1 MKITCSKRSDV
12 LRRKAEYEADKAERT
27 KRYNEQYAQF
37 NKARLVSEDKIVS
50 FVSQAVSSCGL
61 NPRITASTIWGSS
74 WSVQIDDMEDKFNED
89 RALAWD
95 YRVELDDNGDVKKRT
110 SSWSGMNGTTEA
122 NIEYLKKLVK
132 CLEILNAL
140 DWKTLFNE
148 NSYPNYS
155 DYVTERN
162 PQYDRN
168 VEDFDAQLLEI
179 DIEEIVGTNRGVKRN
194 SSKDF
199 RSDVYTFIVKDSGSQ
214 YTVFDIPTYSL
225 DRLDESTI
233 DRFKSYTY
241 RVAKTKFFNTLVKP
255 IEFYDLEVA
264 EEQ

>member
-1 MKITCSKRSDV
+1 MKITCSKRDDV

-50 FVSQAVSSCGL
+50 FVSQAISSCGL
-61 NPRITASTIWGSS
+61 DPRITASSRWGSG
-74 WSVQIDDMEDKFNED
+74 WSVEIDDTDDKFNED
-89 RALAWD
+89 KALAWD
-95 YRVELDDNGDVKKRT
+95 YRVELDRDGSVKKQT

-122 NIEYLKKLVK
+122 NIEYLKKIVK
-132 CLEILNAL
+132 CLEILNGL
-140 DWKTLFNE
+140 DWETLFNE
-148 NSYPNYS
+148 NPYPNPN
-155 DYVTERN
+155 DYVTERD
-162 PQYDRN
+162 PQYDRD
-168 VEDFDAQLLEI
+168 VEDFDSQLLEI
-179 DIEEIVGTNRGVKRN
+179 DMEEIVGTNRGVKRN
-194 SSKDF
+194 DSKYF

-241 RVAKTKFFNTLVKP
+241 RVAKKKFFDTLVKP
-255 IEFYDLEVA
+255 IEYYDLEVA
-264 EEQ
+264 E

>member
-1 MKITCSKRSDV
+1 MKITCSKRDDV

-37 NKARLVSEDKIVS
+37 KKARLVSEDKIVS

-61 NPRITASTIWGSS
+61 DLDITASMGWNSGWT
-74 WSVQIDDMEDKFNED
+74 VRIDDTDDKFNED
-89 RALAWD
+89 KALAWD
-95 YRVELDDNGDVKKRT
+95 YKVELDRDGNVKKQT
-110 SSWSGMNGTTEA
+110 SSWSGMHGTTEA
-122 NIEYLKKLVK
+122 NIEYLKKIVK
-132 CLEILNAL
+132 CLEILNGL
-140 DWKTLFNE
+140 DWETLFNE
-148 NSYPNYS
+148 NPYPNHS

-179 DIEEIVGTNRGVKRN
+179 DIEEMVGTNRGVKRD
-194 SSKDF
+194 SSRDF

-241 RVAKTKFFNTLVKP
+241 RVAKKKFFDTLVKP
-255 IEFYDLEVA
+255 IEYYDLEVA
-264 EEQ
+264 E

>member
-1 MKITCSKRSDV
+1 MKITCSKRDDV

-37 NKARLVSEDKIVS
+37 SKARLVSEDKIVS
-50 FVSQAVSSCGL
+50 FVRQAVSSCGL
-61 NPRITASTIWGSS
+61 DLDITASIGWSSS
-74 WSVQIDDMEDKFNED
+74 WSVRIDDTNDKFNENK
-89 RALAWD
+89 ALAWD
-95 YRVELDDNGDVKKRT
+95 YRVELDDDGNVKKQT

-122 NIEYLKKLVK
+122 NIEYLKKIVK
-132 CLEILNAL
+132 CLEILNSL

-148 NSYPNYS
+148 TPYPNYS
-155 DYVTERN
+155 YYVTERN

-179 DIEEIVGTNRGVKRN
+179 DIEEMVGTNRGVKRD
-194 SSKDF
+194 SSRDF

-241 RVAKTKFFNTLVKP
+241 RVAKKKFFDTLVKP
-255 IEFYDLEVA
+255 IEYYDLEVA
-264 EEQ
+264 E